1 MTRDFFLF
9 LSRQR
14 WMRKW
19 MEGSSAARKLTRRF
33 VAGDTLA
40 DELAVCAQLQSEH
53 LLSSL
58 DHLGENVKSLDDAA
72 VARDAYLEALDQIAA
87 RQLPST
93 ISLKLTQMG
102 LDFSEDAC
110 LENVRTLV
118 KRARRSGSDDAGT
131 LIEID
136 MESTAY
142 TDRILAIVERVAR
155 ECGCVRAVIQ
165 AYLLRSAADIDRL
178 NKLGI
183 PVRLCK
189 GAYLEPH
196 SAAFAVK
203 RDVDNNYLKLMKVLL
218 DHGTYPALATHDE
231 LIQNDAQRYRRERG
245 MAKDRFEFQMLYG
258 IRRDVQRQ
266 LAGEGYRVRVY
277 VPYGTEWYPYF
288 TRRLAERPANAMFLL
303 RNLMK

>member
-1 MTRDFFLF
+1 MTRDFFLY
-9 LSRQR
+9 LSRRR
-14 WMRKW
+14 WLRKW
-19 MEGSSAARKLTRRF
+19 MESSTAARKLTRRF
-33 VAGDTLA
+33 VAGDTLQDA
-40 DELAVCAQLQSEH
+40 AAACAQLQREN

-58 DHLGENVKSLDDAA
+58 DHLGENVASLDDAA
-72 VARDAYLEALDQIAA
+72 AARDAYLAALDEIAT
-87 RQLPST
+87 RKLPST

-118 KRARRSGSDDAGT
+118 KRADQAGT
-131 LIEID
+131 RIEID

-142 TDRILAIVERVAR
+142 TDRILAMVERIAG
-155 ECGCVRAVIQ
+155 ECNCVRAVIQ
-165 AYLLRSAADIDRL
+165 AYLFRSAADIERL

-196 SAAFAVK
+196 NAAFAEK
-203 RDVDNNYLKLMKVLL
+203 RDVDNNYLKLMKTLL

-231 LIQNDAQRYRRERG
+231 RIQNDAQRYRRERG
-245 MAKDRFEFQMLYG
+245 IGADKFEFQMLYG
-258 IRRDVQRQ
+258 IRRDLQRQ

-288 TRRLAERPANAMFLL
+288 TRRLAERPANALFLM
-303 RNLMK
+303 RNLFK

>member
-1 MTRDFFLF
+1 MTRDFFLY
-9 LSRQR
+9 LSRR
-14 WMRKW
+14 PWLRKW
-19 MEGSSAARKLTRRF
+19 MEGSGAARRVTKRF

-40 DELAVCAQLQSEH
+40 DGAAACAQLQSEN

-58 DHLGENVKSLDDAA
+58 DHLGENVASLDDAA
-72 VARDAYLEALDQIAA
+72 VARDAYLEALDQVAA
-87 RQLPST
+87 RKLPST

-110 LENVRTLV
+110 LQNVRTLV
-118 KRARRSGSDDAGT
+118 KRASAAGT
-131 LIEID
+131 RIEID

-142 TDRILAIVERVAR
+142 TDRILSVVERIAG

-165 AYLLRSAADIDRL
+165 AYLFRSAADIERL

-196 SAAFAVK
+196 SAAFAEK

-218 DHGTYPALATHDE
+218 DRGTYPALATHDE
-231 LIQNDAQRYRRERG
+231 DIQNEAQRYRRERG
-245 MAKDRFEFQMLYG
+245 IGTDKFEFQMLYG
-258 IRRDVQRQ
+258 IRRDLQKR

-288 TRRLAERPANAMFLL
+288 TRRLAERPANAIFLL
-303 RNLMK
+303 KNLLK